1 MIKTEILDK
10 KSICHALISS
20 TSDPEVIIPIKAVIE
35 DVHFHE
41 NIPYYSLRII
51 KFYDNI
57 DFLRVNFFDKPFV
70 TSYKSQPKPIKIP
83 NKIRNTEELDTWM
96 GDNSKYRF
104 FVESNLVVKTKN
116 EMMELFNKI
125 EEYILCKSLKRA
137 KSIVLRYPYKGP
149 IRMSTKT
156 EWAFRLERAFSDL
169 FPTREEAISFIS
181 TI

>member
-35 DVHFHE
+35 DVRFHE

-51 KFYDNI
+51 KFYDSI
-57 DFLRVNFFDKPFV
+57 DFLRANFFNKPFV
-70 TSYKSQPKPIKIP
+70 TVYKSQPKPLKIP
-83 NKIRNTEELDTWM
+83 DSIRTTEALDTWM
-96 GDNSKYRF
+96 GENSKYRF

-116 EMMELFNKI
+116 EMMDLFNKI
-125 EEYILCKSLKRA
+125 EEYILCKSLKKA
-137 KSIVLRYPYKGP
+137 KSIALRIPYKGP
-149 IRMSTKT
+149 IRMSSKA
-156 EWAFRLERAFSDL
+156 EWANRLERAYSDL
-169 FPTREEAISFIS
+169 FSTKEEAQSFIS